1 MFFIQCGNLQKT
13 DHGSYFLAV
22 CILNMIFFLNEDQ
35 SLVCHWT
42 VKRVLGIFPFLK
54 DLLVSKNV
62 ISKRFHL
69 VHENKVPMH
78 LALHQF
84 KNPVFLFKVT
94 DTLKSYKKIITS
106 LHPYQHQNKNLKTS
120 KQQIIRT
127 TVKDQIDG
135 RIWHKLALIDPY
147 H

>member
-22 CILNMIFFLNEDQ
+22 CILNMIFFKNEDQ

-42 VKRVLGIFPFLK
+42 VKSVLGIFPFLK
-54 DLLVSKNV
+54 DLLYSKNV
-62 ISKRFHL
+62 ISKTFHL
-69 VHENKVPMH
+69 DDENKVPMH

-94 DTLKSYKKIITS
+94 DTLELYKKNNNLTS
-106 LHPYQHQNKNLKTS
+106 SIPTP
-120 KQQIIRT
+120 KQ
-127 TVKDQIDG
+127 KS
-135 RIWHKLALIDPY
+135 
-147 H
+147 

>member
-13 DHGSYFLAV
+13 DHESYFLAV
-22 CILNMIFFLNEDQ
+22 CILNMIFFKMKTNQ
-35 SLVCHWT
+35 S

-54 DLLVSKNV
+54 DLLYSKNIF
-62 ISKRFHL
+62 ISKTFHL
-69 VHENKVPMH
+69 VDENKVPMH

-94 DTLKSYKKIITS
+94 DTLKSYKKIITL

>member
-22 CILNMIFFLNEDQ
+22 CILNMIFFFNEDQ

-42 VKRVLGIFPFLK
+42 VKRVLDIFPFLK

-62 ISKRFHL
+62 ISKTFHL
-69 VHENKVPMH
+69 VDENKVPMH

-84 KNPVFLFKVT
+84 KILYFFL
-94 DTLKSYKKIITS
+94 
-106 LHPYQHQNKNLKTS
+106 
-120 KQQIIRT
+120 
-127 TVKDQIDG
+127 
-135 RIWHKLALIDPY
+135 KLPIP
-147 H
+147 

>member
-1 MFFIQCGNLQKT
+1 M
-13 DHGSYFLAV
+13 
-22 CILNMIFFLNEDQ
+22 
-35 SLVCHWT
+35 SLDSKECA
-42 VKRVLGIFPFLK
+42 GDFPFSKRLT
-54 DLLVSKNV
+54 DSKNV
-62 ISKRFHL
+62 LSKTFHL
-69 VHENKVPMH
+69 VDENKVPMH

>member
-1 MFFIQCGNLQKT
+1 
-13 DHGSYFLAV
+13 
-22 CILNMIFFLNEDQ
+22 
-35 SLVCHWT
+35 
-42 VKRVLGIFPFLK
+42 
-54 DLLVSKNV
+54 
-62 ISKRFHL
+62 
-69 VHENKVPMH
+69 MH

-120 KQQIIRT
+120 KQQILRA

>member
-1 MFFIQCGNLQKT
+1 
-13 DHGSYFLAV
+13 
-22 CILNMIFFLNEDQ
+22 
-35 SLVCHWT
+35 
-42 VKRVLGIFPFLK
+42 
-54 DLLVSKNV
+54 
-62 ISKRFHL
+62 
-69 VHENKVPMH
+69 MH

-127 TVKDQIDG
+127 TVKDKIDG

>member
-1 MFFIQCGNLQKT
+1 
-13 DHGSYFLAV
+13 
-22 CILNMIFFLNEDQ
+22 
-35 SLVCHWT
+35 
-42 VKRVLGIFPFLK
+42 
-54 DLLVSKNV
+54 
-62 ISKRFHL
+62 
-69 VHENKVPMH
+69 MH

-94 DTLKSYKKIITS
+94 DTLKLYKKIITS
-106 LHPYQHQNKNLKTS
+106 LHPYQHQN

>member
-1 MFFIQCGNLQKT
+1 
-13 DHGSYFLAV
+13 
-22 CILNMIFFLNEDQ
+22 
-35 SLVCHWT
+35 
-42 VKRVLGIFPFLK
+42 
-54 DLLVSKNV
+54 
-62 ISKRFHL
+62 
-69 VHENKVPMH
+69 MH

-127 TVKDQIDG
+127 TVKD
-135 RIWHKLALIDPY
+135 
-147 H
+147 

>member
-13 DHGSYFLAV
+13 DHGNYFLAV
-22 CILNMIFFLNEDQ
+22 CILNMIFFKNEDQ

-42 VKRVLGIFPFLK
+42 VNRVLGIFPFLK

-62 ISKRFHL
+62 ISKTFHL
-69 VHENKVPMH
+69 VYENKVPMH
-78 LALHQF
+78 LALNQF

-94 DTLKSYKKIITS
+94 DTLKLYKKIITS